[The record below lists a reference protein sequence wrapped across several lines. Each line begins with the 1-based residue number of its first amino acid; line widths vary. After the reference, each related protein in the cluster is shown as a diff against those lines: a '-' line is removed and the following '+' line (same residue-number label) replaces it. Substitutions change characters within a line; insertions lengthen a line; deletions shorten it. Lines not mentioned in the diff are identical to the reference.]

1 MQTCA
6 ILEPEKESTSK
17 EERPMKKVLILSGS
31 PRKDGN
37 SDLLCSEFM
46 RGAQESGNEV
56 QKIFVRSKK
65 IVPCNAC
72 YYCRDH
78 GGKCALND
86 DMSEILDAMQAADVI
101 VMASPVYFYP
111 IVLLSKTQW
120 TLRYHLYA
128 VSSNFKI
135 ILSFCFVRCQDVSF
149 LLWSNCGQQTLTND
163 HSPLLSYMAQFRF
176 SKIEIALFCLH
187 ELFIRRIC
195 QPCQ

>member
-6 ILEPEKESTSK
+6 ILEPEKESISK

-86 DMSEILDAMQAADVI
+86 D
-101 VMASPVYFYP
+101 
-111 IVLLSKTQW
+111 K
-120 TLRYHLYA
+120 
-128 VSSNFKI
+128 
-135 ILSFCFVRCQDVSF
+135 
-149 LLWSNCGQQTLTND
+149 
-163 HSPLLSYMAQFRF
+163 
-176 SKIEIALFCLH
+176 
-187 ELFIRRIC
+187 
-195 QPCQ
+195 

>member
-1 MQTCA
+1 
-6 ILEPEKESTSK
+6 
-17 EERPMKKVLILSGS
+17 MKKVLILSGS

-101 VMASPVYFYP
+101 VMASPVYFYS
-111 IVLLSKTQW
+111 IVLHSRTHWVK
-120 TLRYHLYA
+120 RHILYA
-128 VSSNFKI
+128 ISPIFKFVF
-135 ILSFCFVRCQDVSF
+135 SFCFV
-149 LLWSNCGQQTLTND
+149 
-163 HSPLLSYMAQFRF
+163 
-176 SKIEIALFCLH
+176 
-187 ELFIRRIC
+187 
-195 QPCQ
+195 